1 MGQAGQEASATTE
14 QGGGSWATYIS
25 TVNLADSPLDSSR
38 SPSWAECNLG
48 ILGKRC
54 CKKGQGSGPGKSQRD
69 RNCSMRDLSGSVRRT
84 DLN

>member
-1 MGQAGQEASATTE
+1 MGQAGREASATAE

-25 TVNLADSPLDSSR
+25 AVNLADSPLDSSR

-54 CKKGQGSGPGKSQRD
+54 CKKGQGSGPGKSRKD
-69 RNCSMRDLSGSVRRT
+69 
-84 DLN
+84 